1 MSKEEISS
9 ADIIRGPWKRTIN
22 TPTEDQIIKAEQLA
36 FCDEITSTCLMAI
49 LSILVENGIDTSEK
63 SFIRDITFMQETIKS
78 SILKSNGMHHPL
90 QVLVDM
96 ATDFEID
103 PDNTP
108 YCELDEHTIDDMVA
122 SYNAVMEPDD
132 DLS

>member
-1 MSKEEISS
+1 MIDKTPS
-9 ADIIRGPWKRTIN
+9 AEIIRGPWKRTIN
-22 TPTEDQIIKAEQLA
+22 TPTEDQIIIAEQFA
-36 FCDEITSTCLMAI
+36 YCDEITHTCLLAI

-63 SFIRDITFMQETIKS
+63 SFIKDITFIQETIKS
-78 SILKSNGMHHPL
+78 SILKTNNIHHPL

-96 ATDFEID
+96 TTDLSID

-108 YCELDEHTIDDMVA
+108 FCELDEHTIDDMIA

-132 DLS
+132 DIS